1 MTKLT
6 DRPLVRETAVANRGG
21 PLIVELHP
29 KYLLLRIKGQ
39 RSGVTADYESILDLA
54 RKIAYRRQGGRL

>member
-6 DRPLVRETAVANRGG
+6 DRPLVRETAVTNRGV

-29 KYLLLRIKGQ
+29 KYLELRVKGQ
-39 RSGVTADYESILDLA
+39 RSGVTVDYESILDLA